1 MTFFDTIQKSFVDV
15 PVDAANDNAIHT
27 SEFLDASESLTTLF
41 GMSLCPPSK
50 RQQAAATRLSP
61 TRRAANTVTT
71 PQMSWAPLPSS
82 PSSLT

>member
-41 GMSLCPPSK
+41 G
-50 RQQAAATRLSP
+50 TRL
-61 TRRAANTVTT
+61 
-71 PQMSWAPLPSS
+71 PLPSS
-82 PSSLT
+82 SNCTG

>member
-50 RQQAAATRLSP
+50 RQQPGCPPPDELLTPLLP
-61 TRRAANTVTT
+61 RRCPGLRCLQARQV
-71 PQMSWAPLPSS
+71 
-82 PSSLT
+82 